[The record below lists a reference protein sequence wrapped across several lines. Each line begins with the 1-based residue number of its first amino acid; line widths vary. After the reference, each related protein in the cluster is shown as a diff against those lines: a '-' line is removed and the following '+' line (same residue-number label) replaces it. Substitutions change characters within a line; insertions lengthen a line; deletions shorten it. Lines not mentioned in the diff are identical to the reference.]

1 MSTWPLLSHVW
12 VLIKDNS
19 IFISHYEKEGY
30 TKVKLET
37 PLMEYMGWSVEDF
50 EQRAA
55 DIEEFLESK
64 EPVYDRSKFK
74 LALTEMVRSH
84 DAQIGLTWDTVD
96 FWLDEICRLEKK

>member
-12 VLIKDNS
+12 VLIKDNG

-37 PLMEYMGWSVEDF
+37 PLMEYFGWSVEDF
-50 EQRAA
+50 EQRAYA
-55 DIEEFLESK
+55 LEEGLESK
-64 EPVYDRSKFK
+64 GAVYDRSKFK
-74 LALTEMVRSH
+74 LALAEMVRNF
-84 DAQIGLTWDTVD
+84 DAEIGLTWDTVD